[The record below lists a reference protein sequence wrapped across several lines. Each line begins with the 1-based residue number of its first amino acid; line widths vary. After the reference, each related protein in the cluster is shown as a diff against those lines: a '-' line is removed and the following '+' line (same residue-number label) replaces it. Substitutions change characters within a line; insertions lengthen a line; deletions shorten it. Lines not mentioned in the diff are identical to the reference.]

1 MMGLLIRRQK
11 SVCLRVDSKERGCEI
26 TIIAVSEADHKVNRC
41 ERLNQAVP
49 MAAMTSFH
57 DIL

>member
-11 SVCLRVDSKERGCEI
+11 FVWLRVDSKDRGCEI
-26 TIIAVSEADHKVNRC
+26 TVIPVSEADYKVNRC